1 MDEAQNPAEAE
12 YADRLSE
19 ALTALE
25 ATLDDA
31 LAQLAGGDV
40 DGAVT
45 RLEAPVSAFGAAAR
59 AARDA

>member
-12 YADRLSE
+12 YANRLSE
-19 ALTALE
+19 ALCALE

-31 LAQLAGGDV
+31 LAQLAAGDM
-40 DGAVT
+40 DGAAA
-45 RLEAPVSAFGAAAR
+45 RLEAPVAALGAAVR

>member
-19 ALTALE
+19 ALSALE

-31 LAQLAGGDV
+31 LAQLAGGDI
-40 DGAVT
+40 DGAVA
-45 RLEAPVSAFGAAAR
+45 RLEAPVAAFGAAAR
-59 AARDA
+59 ATRDA